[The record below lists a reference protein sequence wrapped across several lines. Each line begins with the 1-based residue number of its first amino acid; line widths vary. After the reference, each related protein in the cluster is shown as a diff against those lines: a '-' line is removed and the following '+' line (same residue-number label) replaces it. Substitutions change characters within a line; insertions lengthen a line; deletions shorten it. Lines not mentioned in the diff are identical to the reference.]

1 MLLIEK
7 EIKKIADLEA
17 CLGKKL
23 ARNLLKLGGGQ
34 LQKKPR
40 RVCFYSEKPSFC
52 LNDGSTLYAY
62 AADLESGA
70 LTNERYC
77 GSNDSAVFHKEEQ
90 FAEGHKAPENK
101 ALIFKEAY
109 WNGTNMSWTLYVIS
123 PNITRILEEKNLK
136 QVGA

>member
-23 ARNLLKLGGGQ
+23 ARNLLKLGGGHH
-34 LQKKPR
+34 QKKPR
-40 RVCFYSEKPSFC
+40 RVCFYSAKPSFC
-52 LNDGSTLYAY
+52 LNDGSTLHAY
-62 AADLESGA
+62 AADLKTGE

-77 GSNDSAVFHKEEQ
+77 GSNDSAMFHKEEQ
-90 FAEGHKAPENK
+90 FGEGHEAPENK

-123 PNITRILEEKNLK
+123 PNITRALEANELK
-136 QVGA
+136 KVGA